1 MRISK
6 SAIDLSYYRFLE
18 DTKDD
23 FFPDPINYKDLKMKR
38 DEIIDMVLNDLKRI
52 LGARNIVYSNHP
64 YLEGDTPKGHHVVR
78 HTICLH
84 PIDRIVYSFIVT
96 YLAPLIEPNVSKAR
110 YSHPLYGGNAKKIF
124 GNRPIQ
130 QWLKFRSDI
139 SETVKKDPD
148 YKFIVSTDIAGYF
161 EYIHIHDFKK
171 QILNLLSTKSAKS
184 KKFVELL
191 SSFLRCFSPCQHSSI
206 PQGNDPSSYLA
217 SAFLDFLDKDLEAN
231 NLKHFRYVDD
241 VKILCKGK
249 EEAKMAIVKTIH
261 SLRKVNLNLSTIKTE
276 IWDRNGIEFK
286 TFCRIFPPILN
297 KADDAVSNKDKIAL
311 DRILPKLVQDTKG
324 ILKKRKKEFDERLF
338 RAYIWRIVKCY
349 WFKNIKKQNLDYIGK
364 SCLKLLEEMPG
375 RTDTFIRFL
384 LLHKDRKYVQDA
396 IGNIINKSVYSWQKL
411 HLWRLMIL
419 SDKLKNKNLLDIAR
433 SFIRDNTKSEN
444 ARNYALI
451 FLGKH
456 GEYSDRQFIS
466 SFLKTAHSYYNQR
479 AILIAIQEYSE
490 KNQIYNYVMTS
501 NYEITIKS
509 LIEYLRNIPDPE
521 YVDFDKRIGEAEAFI
536 S

>member
-1 MRISK
+1 MKMPK
-6 SAIDLSYYRFLE
+6 SDIELSYHRFLE

-23 FFPDPINYKDLKMKR
+23 FFPDPINYKDLKMRR
-38 DEIIDMVLNDLKRI
+38 DKIIDIVSNDLKKT
-52 LGARNIVYSNHP
+52 LGARNIAYSNHP

-110 YSHPLYGGNAKKIF
+110 YSHPLYGKKAKKIF

-130 QWLKFRSDI
+130 RWLLFKSDI
-139 SETVKKDPD
+139 CKTVKKEPD

-171 QILNLLSTKSAKS
+171 QLLNLLSTKNTRS
-184 KKFVELL
+184 KKIIELL
-191 SSFLRCFSPCQHSSI
+191 GSFLKCFSPCQHSSI
-206 PQGNDPSSYLA
+206 PQGNNPSSYLA

-231 NLKHFRYVDD
+231 SLKHFRYVDD
-241 VKILCKGK
+241 VKILCKDK
-249 EEAKMAIVKTIH
+249 EEAKSAIVKTIH

-276 IWDRNGIEFK
+276 IWDRNGIAFK
-286 TFCRIFPPILN
+286 MFCKTFPPILS
-297 KADDAVSNKDKIAL
+297 KADNAVSNKEKIAL
-311 DRILPKLVQDTKG
+311 DRILPELVRDAKE

-349 WFKNIKKQNLDYIGK
+349 WFKNIQKQNLDYIGK

-375 RTDTFIRFL
+375 RTDSFIRFL
-384 LLHKDRKYVQDA
+384 VLHKNRKYVQDEV
-396 IGNIINKSVYSWQKL
+396 GNIINKSVYPWQKL
-411 HLWRLMIL
+411 HLWRLMVL
-419 SDKLKNKNLLDIAR
+419 SDKLKNKDLLNIAR

-444 ARNYALI
+444 ARNYALL

-456 GEYSDRQFIS
+456 GVYSDRQYIS
-466 SFLKTAHSYYNQR
+466 SLFKTANSYFNQR
-479 AILIAIQEYSE
+479 AILIAIQEYAE
-490 KNQIYNYVMTS
+490 KNQIYNYVMSS

-509 LIEYLRNIPDPE
+509 LVEYLKNIPEPE
-521 YVDFDKRIGEAEAFI
+521 YVDFDDRIGEEQAFI